1 MYAIKIQELIT
12 EVRNRIEAEP
22 GEKYRIA
29 LMYQF
34 LTGTEISQV
43 SGEHRPNGND
53 IIKTTIFSNS
63 QPLTI
68 IICKIK
74 PNRKKEN
81 IRFALLPV
89 DNSSNDWV
97 NIVQS
102 YFLKFQSETPF
113 KFYENTRSSKRDLQA
128 KAKVIFE
135 GLDWDFPAYSTSKT
149 GKIGERTKPFTSDA
163 LRKLRLND
171 LIINYDFNSLDLALF
186 NGFNDKSRLL
196 SYPLKDIL
204 EEKLTKYS
212 EDELVERA
220 FPYLTKF
227 IKKKMRQF

>member
-1 MYAIKIQELIT
+1 MYAIKIKDLIT

-22 GEKYRIA
+22 VEIYRIA

-43 SGEHRPNGND
+43 SGEYRPIGND
-53 IIKTTIFSNS
+53 VKKITIFCNS
-63 QPLTI
+63 QPLEV

-89 DNSSNDWV
+89 DNSSDDWV
-97 NIVQS
+97 NIIHL
-102 YFLKFQSETPF
+102 YFSNFESETPF
-113 KFYENTRSSKRDLQA
+113 KFYDNPSSSTRDLQA
-128 KAKVIFE
+128 KAKVIFK
-135 GLDWDFPAYSTSKT
+135 GLDWDFPAYSTSKA

-171 LIINYDFNSLDLALF
+171 LIINFDFNSLDLALF

-196 SYPLKDIL
+196 SYPLNDIL
-204 EEKLTKYS
+204 EEKLTNYS
-212 EDELVERA
+212 EEELVERA
-220 FPYLTKF
+220 LPYLTKF
-227 IKKKMRQF
+227 IKKKMR